1 MSMNVKLT
9 GGLVGDRFA
18 FLPRQVIRCSDRT
31 GARLIADGT
40 AVEAPPG
47 AEIEGEHF
55 DKTAEDRL
63 AEPTRRGAE
72 RAVLPAAET
81 PERAAT
87 PAVCKSLTTQGNPC
101 KRAPVPGSKFCAKHG
116 G

>member
-1 MSMNVKLT
+1 MNVKLT
-9 GGLVGDRFA
+9 GGLVGDRFS
-18 FLPRQVIRCSDRT
+18 FLPRQVIKCSDRT

-55 DKTAEDRL
+55 DYTAEDSVAAPNKRRV
-63 AEPTRRGAE
+63 AEK
-72 RAVLPAAET
+72 AVLPAAQT
-81 PERAAT
+81 PERVETAGM
-87 PAVCKSLTTQGNPC
+87 CHGFTTQGNPC
-101 KRAPVPGSKFCAKHG
+101 KRRPAPGSEFCDKHG